1 MAEVLNPVTFQIE
14 SDDGNRHK
22 WSSDN
27 STACDIGTD
36 WEVPII
42 DEEALDRLTTMFTI
56 YTT

>member
-1 MAEVLNPVTFQIE
+1 MGSE
-14 SDDGNRHK
+14 NRHK
-22 WSSDN
+22 TSGDF
-27 STACDIGTD
+27 STGTKVPIDSGTD